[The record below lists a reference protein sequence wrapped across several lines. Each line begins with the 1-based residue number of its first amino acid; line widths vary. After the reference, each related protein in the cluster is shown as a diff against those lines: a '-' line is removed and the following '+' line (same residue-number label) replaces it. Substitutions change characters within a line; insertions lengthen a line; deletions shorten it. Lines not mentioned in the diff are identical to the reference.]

1 MDGPVTAPAPDKL
14 PAYALEPRDVKALM
28 KFLTHGDKQQKSTP
42 LQRALGYVVTA
53 LLFVAVIYLFGALY
67 GIDFVDILGW
77 VLPLALT
84 LIVFVFILQRIHFHR
99 ATKMV
104 AGSLSIWCADDGLH
118 FADDDTHSIIRWG
131 AVRRIDRTPEHILVD
146 YGYFKAIAVPTRIFD
161 IPAQGDAFLTDLRA
175 RSPNAGAPPSGQ
187 PTAVAGKR
195 SRWRWR
201 KIGKGILV
209 VFLVLFAVW
218 TAKPWRE
225 SLDLGDGLGAV
236 SYLTVVSEGAA
247 ADAALPLVIDL
258 HPLGGSPELMRFVVS
273 RRDFPARTVL
283 PAGPIWLGIGNSWF
297 SLDDHKMKDEVRESA
312 DRIAAFTRAMIER
325 YPTLGKPVVT
335 GFSQGGSLSFA
346 LAARHPDLFAAAVP
360 VAGGLP
366 DSVPKRA
373 KPPAIKVRAL
383 HGADDDIVLMN
394 WARHTVDEM
403 RRQGW
408 DATLRAF
415 PGVGHES
422 SREMGD
428 AWRALLREFTEAQA
442 KRGASR

>member
-1 MDGPVTAPAPDKL
+1 MDGPVTASAPAKL
-14 PAYALEPRDVKALM
+14 PAFSLEPRDVKALM
-28 KFLTHGDKQQKSTP
+28 KFLAHGDKRQQSTP
-42 LQRALGYVVTA
+42 RQQALGYVVAA
-53 LLFVAVIYLFGALY
+53 LLFVAVIYLFSALY
-67 GIDFVDILGW
+67 SIDFVHVLGW
-77 VLPLALT
+77 VLPVLLT
-84 LIVFVFILQRIHFHR
+84 LVLFVFILQRLHFHR

-118 FADDDTHSIIRWG
+118 YADDDTHTTIRWD
-131 AVRRIDRTPEHILVD
+131 AIRRIGQTPEHILAD
-146 YGYFKAIAVPTRIFD
+146 YGYFKAIVVPTRIFE
-161 IPAQGDAFLTDLRA
+161 IPAQGDAFLADLRA
-175 RSPNAGAPPSGQ
+175 RSPNISAPPSGQ
-187 PTAVAGKR
+187 SPAVAGKR
-195 SRWRWR
+195 SRWRWQ
-201 KIGKGILV
+201 KIGRGVLV
-209 VFLVLFAVW
+209 GLLVLFVVW

-225 SLDLGDGLGAV
+225 SLDLGDGLGSV

-247 ADAALPLVIDL
+247 ADAPLPLVIDL
-258 HPLGGSPELMRFVVS
+258 HPLGGSPELMQILVR

-283 PAGPIWLGIGNSWF
+283 PAGPTWLGIGNSWF

-312 DRIAAFTRAMIER
+312 DRIAAFTRAMINR

-360 VAGGLP
+360 VAGALP

-373 KPPAIKVRAL
+373 EPPAIKVRAL
-383 HGADDDIVLMN
+383 HGADDEIVLMN

-442 KRGASR
+442 KRGATR